1 MTQVAERDSGTG
13 AVVATVGCSVLG
25 MMIAGPVGAVI
36 GGGLAIVATSAA
48 HRQRNHTPIMV
59 RRVNLPREAIQVRC
73 GVKYFT
79 APWCETQ
86 LSLAEGL

>member
-36 GGGLAIVATSAA
+36 GGGLAIVATSSA
-48 HRQRNHTPIMV
+48 RQRCQTPLMV
-59 RRVNLPREAIQVRC
+59 RRVTLCPGYCLPCTLPQA
-73 GVKYFT
+73 
-79 APWCETQ
+79 A
-86 LSLAEGL
+86 